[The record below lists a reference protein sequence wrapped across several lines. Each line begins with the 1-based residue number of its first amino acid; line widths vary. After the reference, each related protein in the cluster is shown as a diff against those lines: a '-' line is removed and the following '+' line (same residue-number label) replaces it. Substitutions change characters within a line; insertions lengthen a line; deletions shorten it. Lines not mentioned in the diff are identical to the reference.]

1 MDIVFVRDIVG
12 GVLCSPKFC
21 STGTGG
27 REAYEREYYNEKIVL
42 DTADIAFRLAEGEQV
57 LGTWA
62 GFDLS
67 PLGEV
72 SRVVFSIE
80 SNDVG
85 EYGLNVPAFFCIDN
99 IEMQ

>member
-1 MDIVFVRDIVG
+1 MAHPRVG
-12 GVLCSPKFC
+12 EEENEEALWVDLVVTGYDAAGTQT
-21 STGTGG
+21 ST
-27 REAYEREYYNEKIVL
+27 AS
-42 DTADIAFRLAEGEQV
+42 FRLAEGEQV